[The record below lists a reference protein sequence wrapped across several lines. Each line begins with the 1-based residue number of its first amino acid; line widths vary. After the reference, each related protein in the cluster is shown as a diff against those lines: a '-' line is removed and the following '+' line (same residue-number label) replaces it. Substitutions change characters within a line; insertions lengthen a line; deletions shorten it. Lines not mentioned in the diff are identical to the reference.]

1 MAACK
6 KGRSRIRLIAFSLP
20 SLLCSL
26 LFQASLDSVKSHHE
40 LRMAKLEQMIEERRR
55 LKEDH
60 DAGRRRLTSEEYDR
74 ANKQLNTFSRK
85 LEQMKKRTDEVFF
98 PTDCRFIGNRPEF
111 AYTLCCYYN
120 HRTTL
125 SELRS

>member
-85 LEQMKKRTDEVFF
+85 LEQMKKRTDEVIL
-98 PTDCRFIGNRPEF
+98 PT
-111 AYTLCCYYN
+111 Y
-120 HRTTL
+120 L
-125 SELRS
+125 SLYCQQN